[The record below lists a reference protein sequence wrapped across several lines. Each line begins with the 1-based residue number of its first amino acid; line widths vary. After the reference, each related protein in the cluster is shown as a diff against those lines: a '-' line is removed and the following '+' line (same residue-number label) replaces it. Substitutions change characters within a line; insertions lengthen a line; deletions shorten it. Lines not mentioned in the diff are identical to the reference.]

1 MEKPDSL
8 AVSPGTSKPEI
19 GYINHRIA
27 RNPVRTWYK
36 IIGDLGSG
44 ACPVIVLHGG
54 PGFSHSYTLP
64 HTELHAT
71 WGVPVIFY
79 DQLGCG
85 SSTHLN
91 RGRSFWTLDVF
102 MDQLDAVLIHFG
114 VAGRFSL
121 LGHAWGGMLAATY
134 AARRR
139 PEGLQRLVLTN
150 SPASM
155 ELWAVGTNALL
166 ATLPLGTRTAI
177 EENERAGTIDAQE
190 YQDAMQRFNETH
202 LCTLKPWP
210 RELLQSFRDLLD
222 DPRLYLSMNGPSEF
236 KISGTLKDWSIIE
249 DLRQISCQTLVINGL
264 NDMAQDV
271 AVAPFFHTIP
281 KCKWVQLR
289 SSTHAP
295 FFEEPVKYFNVVGDF
310 LSAV

>member
-1 MEKPDSL
+1 MEKPDSVV
-8 AVSPGTSKPEI
+8 VSPCLPQVET
-19 GYINHRIA
+19 GYIDHFIA
-27 RNPVRTWYK
+27 REPIRTWFK
-36 IIGDLGSG
+36 IIGELGT
-44 ACPVIVLHGG
+44 ACPVIILHGG

-71 WGVPVIFY
+71 WGIPVIFY

-85 SSTHLN
+85 ASTHPN
-91 RGRSFWTLDVF
+91 KGPEFWTLDVF
-102 MDQLDAVLIHFG
+102 MDQLDAVITHFG

-139 PEGLQRLVLTN
+139 PPGLQRLVLTN
-150 SPASM
+150 CPASM

-166 ATLPLGTRTAI
+166 ATFPLGTRTAI
-177 EENERAGTIDAQE
+177 EKHESAGTIDAQE

-210 RELLQSFRDLLD
+210 TELLQSFTDLLD
-222 DPRLYLSMNGPSEF
+222 DPRLYLTMNGPSEF
-236 KISGTLKDWSIIE
+236 KISGTLKSWSIVDELPEI
-249 DLRQISCQTLVINGL
+249 RCQTLVINGL
-264 NDMAQDV
+264 GDMAQDI

-281 KCKWVQLR
+281 RCKWIQLR
-289 SSTHAP
+289 SSTHMP
-295 FFEEPVKYFNVVGDF
+295 FFEEPVRYFNVVGDF
-310 LSAV
+310 LSSA